1 MSSLFSFNYFLI
13 VDRREIKFLT
23 NLAENIKAIYLGII
37 LMQRLLRKFGR
48 HDLTVSTFGYGC
60 GQTGGNDLTDKE
72 VSYLLNSLLDLGI
85 NFFDTARAYGLSEER
100 IGKSISH
107 RRDEFVIS
115 TKVGYGIPGCQDWTC
130 EIISAGID
138 YALKLLRTDHID
150 IVHLH
155 SCPIHV
161 LENNGV
167 AEALTKCLEQ
177 GKILVAGYSG
187 ENESLEY
194 TAATDK
200 FGSIQ
205 LSVNIC
211 DQRAID
217 TIIPEAKIR
226 AMGVIAKRAVANAPW
241 RFVQQPHGQYVE
253 EYWLRWKSMNIE
265 TDLEWNEL
273 FTRFTAF
280 TEGVDT
286 MIIGSKNIDHIKS
299 NLSSIQ
305 KGPLPMEL
313 YSGIRNLFKQS
324 DKDWLGQL

>member
-1 MSSLFSFNYFLI
+1 M
-13 VDRREIKFLT
+13 K
-23 NLAENIKAIYLGII
+23 KH
-37 LMQRLLRKFGR
+37 LLRKFGN
-48 HDLTVSTFGYGC
+48 HNLTVSALGYGC
-60 GQTGGNDLTDKE
+60 GQIGGNDLTDKE
-72 VSYLLNSLLDLGI
+72 VSYLLNSILDLGI
-85 NFFDTARAYGLSEER
+85 NFLDTARAYGLSEER
-100 IGKSISH
+100 IGRFISH
-107 RRDEFVIS
+107 RRDEFILS
-115 TKVGYGIPGCQDWTC
+115 TKVGYGIPGYQDWTQA
-130 EIISAGID
+130 IISAGID

-167 AEALTKCLEQ
+167 AEALRECLEQ
-177 GKILVAGYSG
+177 GKILVAAYSG

-194 TAATDK
+194 AVSTAK

-217 TIIPEAKIR
+217 AIIPKAKDSG
-226 AMGVIAKRAVANAPW
+226 MGVIAKRAVANAPW
-241 RFVQQPHGQYVE
+241 RFTKLPRGQYVE

-286 MIIGSKNIDHIKS
+286 MIIGSKNINHIKS
-299 NLSSIQ
+299 NLASIE

-313 YSGIRNLFKQS
+313 YSRIRNLFRQS
-324 DKDWLGQL
+324 DKDWIGQL